1 MKAIWFLILVPVLSA
16 QVVPGKY
23 IVELAGSPAVS
34 VRNRAP
40 VRTAQA
46 RMRPSIESLGARV
59 VASLDLVSNAFV
71 VEIPDADAPRLARH
85 PGVARVTPVPLAH
98 ASLDHALPLLRV
110 PEAWAAIGGLS
121 NAGAGV
127 KIGIIDS
134 GVSPSHLA
142 FQDSSL
148 TVPLGYPIVNSFLD
162 SAVTSNKIIVARTYV
177 LGSSAVDIL
186 GHGTAVA
193 MAAAGGTNTG
203 PLTTI
208 TGVAPK
214 AWIGIYKV
222 NDQLSFDGSLLLQAL
237 EDAVADGMD
246 VINISAGISTSGR
259 VQGDPF
265 VAAVERAAAL
275 GVIVVLA
282 AGNEGPLSTTIDSPA
297 SAPSAIAVGA
307 SENDRMFA
315 QAMVLVD
322 GSTSYAAQPANGPKP
337 TAAINAPL
345 ADVSALDSSGD
356 ACGSLP
362 PDSLTGKIALIVRN
376 LRTGPSCFFEDKLN
390 HAQSAGAVAAIVYMN
405 SDSPNTVTMD
415 VRGATLPAVSID
427 NASGLDIRNRIRA
440 TAASGRIQFTSAAVA
455 INAQQVAAFSS
466 RGPNVDLAI
475 KPDVL
480 AVGDNLYLATQN
492 LNPFGALYDAS
503 GYLANAPGTSFASP
517 LVAGAAAL
525 LKSARPGLTA
535 AQYRSLLVNSA
546 ANLGGGLPIQST
558 GAGVLN
564 VAASVRAGAAVSP
577 VSLSFGAG
585 SGFANLTRSLTVTN
599 LSTTDDTFSISVV
612 PATGVVPALDSTAL
626 RLAAGAS
633 DTVNLRLGVSDPAVG
648 VSQGYVRLRGS
659 RSDTDTVVPYWYA
672 VSDHTPANIPVLA
685 APDSGLAGS
694 LQRIT
699 FRVIDRNGVP
709 LTNTVPTVK
718 VIGGSGSAQAVSSN
732 DVNFTAAVR
741 LGLGGANIFE
751 IDAGAASVQVI
762 IQSQ

>member
-1 MKAIWFLILVPVLSA
+1 MKAIWFLVWLPVLSA

-34 VRNRAP
+34 THNRAP
-40 VRTAQA
+40 VRAAQA
-46 RMRPSIESLGARV
+46 RMRPSIEGLGARV
-59 VASLDLVSNAFV
+59 VASFDLVSNAFV

-85 PGVARVTPVPLAH
+85 PGVARVTPVPVAH
-98 ASLDHALPLLRV
+98 ASLDHALPLLHV

-134 GVSPSHLA
+134 GISPTHPA

-148 TVPLGYPIVNSFLD
+148 TVPPGYPIVSSFLD
-162 SAVTSNKIIVARTYV
+162 SAVTNNKIIVARTYV

-193 MAAAGGTNTG
+193 MAAAGETNTG

-222 NDQLSFDGSLLLQAL
+222 NDQLSFDGSLLLQAI

-265 VAAVERAAAL
+265 VAAVERASAL
-275 GVIVVLA
+275 GSIVVLA
-282 AGNEGPLSTTIDSPA
+282 AGNEGPLSTTVDSPA

-322 GSTSYAAQPANGPKP
+322 GSSSYAAQPANGPKP
-337 TAAINAPL
+337 TAAISAPL
-345 ADVSALDSSGD
+345 SDVAALDSSGD
-356 ACGSLP
+356 ACASLP
-362 PDSLTGKIALIVRN
+362 PDSLTGKIALIVRSP
-376 LRTGPSCFFEDKLN
+376 RTGPSCFFEDKLN
-390 HAQSAGAVAAIVYMN
+390 HAQSAGAVAAVVYMN
-405 SDSPNTVTMD
+405 SDSPDIVTMD

-427 NASGLDIRNRIRA
+427 NASGLDIRNRIR
-440 TAASGRIQFTSAAVA
+440 TAAPSGRIQFTASAVA
-455 INAQQVAAFSS
+455 VNAQQVATFSS

-492 LNPFGALYDAS
+492 VNPFGALFDAS

-517 LVAGAAAL
+517 IVAGAVAL
-525 LKSARPGLTA
+525 VKSARPGLTA
-535 AQYRSLLVNSA
+535 AQYRSLIVNSA
-546 ANLGGGLPIQST
+546 TSLGGGLPVQST
-558 GAGVLN
+558 GAGLLN
-564 VAASVRAGAAVSP
+564 AAAALRAGAAVSP

-585 SGFANLTRSLTVTN
+585 SGFANLTRSLSVTN
-599 LSTTDDTFSISVV
+599 LGTADDTFSITVA
-612 PATGVVPALDSTAL
+612 PASGAAPTLDTSTL

-633 DTVNLRLGVSDPAVG
+633 QPVDLRLRVSDAAVG
-648 VSQGYVRLRGS
+648 VSQGYLRLRGS

-672 VSDHTPANIPVLA
+672 VTDQTPANIPVLA
-685 APDSGLAGS
+685 APDAGLAGS

-699 FRVIDRNGVP
+699 FRVIDRSGVP
-709 LTNTVPTVK
+709 LTTTAPTVK
-718 VIGGSGSAQAVSSN
+718 VVGGSGSAQAVSSN
-732 DVNFTAAVR
+732 DVNFIAAVR